1 MVVPG
6 TVIMSVIM
14 MMIMAAGL
22 TFAVMMVMVI
32 MVMAA
37 RFSMDVLV
45 IMIVATA
52 RSMRVIVSMIV
63 SMIVPAALALRVFH
77 GGQIEQPQNEKAN
90 PREQYHGPKN
100 AIRWEVVSDAP
111 TGVKVKHHTA
121 PQEEEGH
128 ADEVNPV
135 FRGVHDLFC
144 RKSLN
149 QVAPRHSQ

>member
-6 TVIMSVIM
+6 TVIMIVVMMIVPMVMATRLAIGM
-14 MMIMAAGL
+14 MMVVVIMAAC
-22 TFAVMMVMVI
+22 
-32 MVMAA
+32 
-37 RFSMDVLV
+37 FSMNVLV
-45 IMIVATA
+45 IMSVVVATA
-52 RSMRVIVSMIV
+52 RSMPVIMSMV
-63 SMIVPAALALRVFH
+63 VPATLGLRVFH

-90 PREQYHGPKN
+90 PRKQYHGPKN

-121 PQEEEGH
+121 PQKEEGH